1 MSLALIDRWCGLSA
15 AARWACWIAVL
26 LATLFAGLA
35 SYSVP
40 PAAKPE
46 SRPEWRQLLT
56 LRSQLAPVALPGA
69 ESFSPLNMQA
79 AGAQL
84 VSWQPDARGG
94 ELKLESGWASI
105 PGLFP
110 LLARSDTAIF
120 AFSIAPQSEKLGIS
134 LQLEIADDR

>member
-1 MSLALIDRWCGLSA
+1 MSLALIDRWCGFSA
-15 AARWACWIAVL
+15 AVRWACWIAAL
-26 LATLFAGLA
+26 LAALFAGLVP
-35 SYSVP
+35 YSES
-40 PAAKPE
+40 PAGKAE
-46 SRPEWRQLLT
+46 SRPEWRQLLP
-56 LRSQLAPVALPGA
+56 LRNQLAPVALPVA
-69 ESFSPLNMQA
+69 DPFSPLNVQA

-110 LLARSDTAIF
+110 LLARSDVAIA
-120 AFSIAPQSEKLGIS
+120 AFSIAPQAEKLGIS